1 LIFGQFKGDTPSACW
16 NKIYNRIKKIQIA
29 SDNPDVLG
37 EGLHESG
44 TDMFGFSNP
53 EVDKL
58 IQGLLQSR
66 PPSKV
71 SQRKYSSG
79 KYQDHPTGYRP
90 VRVEWK
96 DLDKCNVCHMDEEYE
111 NNLFLQ
117 CDKCRMMVL
126 LSLSCSY
133 YDISFKI
140 YTL

>member
-58 IQGLLQSR
+58 IQVCLLESEIICGGF
-66 PPSKV
+66 SFV
-71 SQRKYSSG
+71 SFYSFI
-79 KYQDHPTGYRP
+79 H
-90 VRVEWK
+90 
-96 DLDKCNVCHMDEEYE
+96 
-111 NNLFLQ
+111 
-117 CDKCRMMVL
+117 
-126 LSLSCSY
+126 
-133 YDISFKI
+133 
-140 YTL
+140 